1 MMTKSKVRE
10 YWERYVFNVG
20 CHGTRQLRNVYNRW
34 SDAKQEA
41 WDQIA
46 KERVN
51 RSGFKLSVIT
61 YSIMY
66 FTVGYIYIHDNKLT
80 FCVHT
85 PTDSGTMEL
94 GPNEICDARQHGV
107 LRGLTE

>member
-1 MMTKSKVRE
+1 MLKNKVRE

-20 CHGTRQLRNVYNRW
+20 CHGIRHLHDVYGKW

-46 KERVN
+46 KECADRN
-51 RSGFKLSVIT
+51 GFKLSVIL
-61 YSIMY
+61 YSPQY
-66 FTVGYIYIHDNKLT
+66 YTVGYMYKDGDKLM

-94 GPNEICDARQHGV
+94 GQNEKWDAVQHKV
-107 LRGLTE
+107 L

>member
-1 MMTKSKVRE
+1 MMIKSKVRE

-20 CHGTRQLRNVYNRW
+20 CHGVRQLNDVYGKA

-41 WDQIA
+41 WNQIT
-46 KERVN
+46 KECASKN
-51 RSGFKLSVIT
+51 GSKLSVIT
-61 YSIMY
+61 YSVMY
-66 FTVGYIYIHDNKLT
+66 FTAGYMYIDCGKLT

-107 LRGLTE
+107 L

>member
-20 CHGTRQLRNVYNRW
+20 CHGTRQLHDVYGKA

-41 WDQIA
+41 WNQIA
-46 KERVN
+46 KECAN
-51 RSGFKLSVIT
+51 KNGSKLSVIT
-61 YSIMY
+61 YNTMH
-66 FTVGYIYIHDNKLT
+66 FTVGYMHIHGDKLT

-85 PTDSGTMEL
+85 PTDSGTMEI
-94 GPNEICDARQHGV
+94 GPNEKCDARQHGV
-107 LRGLTE
+107 L

>member
-20 CHGTRQLRNVYNRW
+20 CHGIRQLNDVYGKA

-41 WDQIA
+41 WNQIA
-46 KERVN
+46 KECVDRN
-51 RSGFKLSVIT
+51 GFKLSVIT
-61 YSIMY
+61 YSVQY
-66 FTVGYIYIHDNKLT
+66 FTVGYMYIHGDKLT

-85 PTDSGTMEL
+85 HIDSGTMEIGL
-94 GPNEICDARQHGV
+94 NEKCDARQHGV
-107 LRGLTE
+107 L